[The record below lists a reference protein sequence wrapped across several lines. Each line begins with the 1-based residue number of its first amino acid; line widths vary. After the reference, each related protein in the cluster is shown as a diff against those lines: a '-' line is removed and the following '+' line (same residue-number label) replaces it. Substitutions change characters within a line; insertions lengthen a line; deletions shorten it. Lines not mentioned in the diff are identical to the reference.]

1 MAEKKKAPASKR
13 QIKKTVTVRERAE
26 KASEPKKVRRIRQA
40 GSVAATPFKAAHRI
54 SKKEF
59 NPIKMPDNR
68 LGRFLTKRRSL
79 IPSYFKNSWREVRQ
93 VVWPN
98 RRDTIKMT
106 IAVFVFAV
114 FFGLLIAL
122 VDYGLDKLFKQFI
135 LK

>member
-1 MAEKKKAPASKR
+1 
-13 QIKKTVTVRERAE
+13 
-26 KASEPKKVRRIRQA
+26 
-40 GSVAATPFKAAHRI
+40 
-54 SKKEF
+54 
-59 NPIKMPDNR
+59 MPDNR